1 MHKVKDGIMYDTHKT
16 VSLIREIAKKKSLSI
31 TEMLSECDLSKNAL
45 STMDRRGSWLA
56 SDSLAKIA
64 DYLGV
69 SVDDLLDRKS
79 PDADSHIRTSDE
91 VLREQL
97 QRLSDESLVMLR
109 DYTRY
114 LLWLQAHP
122 AETAASEG
130 SESLQ

>member
-1 MHKVKDGIMYDTHKT
+1 MYDAET
-16 VSLIREIAKKKSLSI
+16 VIGKIDDAIKAAGTTKAQMCRDIGINRNTINSMTDKKGISSF
-31 TEMLSECDLSKNAL
+31 DLA
-45 STMDRRGSWLA
+45 R
-56 SDSLAKIA
+56 IA

-79 PDADSHIRTSDE
+79 PDAKSIRTSDE

-97 QRLSDESLVMLR
+97 KRLSDESLIMLR

-114 LLWLQAHP
+114 LLWLQTHP
-122 AETAASEG
+122 AETAVSEG